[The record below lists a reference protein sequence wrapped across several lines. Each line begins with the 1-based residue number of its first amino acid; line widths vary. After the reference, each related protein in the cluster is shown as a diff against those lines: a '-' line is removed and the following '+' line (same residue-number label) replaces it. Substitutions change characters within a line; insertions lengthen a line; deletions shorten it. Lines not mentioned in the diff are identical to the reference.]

1 MSESFRGVMQ
11 NPTAVAMLGST
22 AIHGLLVIT
31 SVLSPAE
38 SQSVDRLRLVNLAPP
53 SAPATRSNPN
63 PNAGLLVPNDLPPIN
78 VGEVPQLG
86 PLPDITQFTTPN
98 IPPSQSFY
106 VGNSRSLTVGKLPIT
121 NPPQR
126 SVPITQLP
134 VYGTPNLGT
143 SNFKTP
149 NLGSSGFP
157 SSGNLPNNGN
167 SLIPP
172 QSVLGPLAGTPP
184 SIGSGP
190 SGQPS
195 SATQPNYSGYNV
207 SRNPSLPQL
216 SGEPLRNSDLVNL
229 YARPSAGT
237 ASEPVENPE
246 ANPVNPG
253 AVTPETRDS
262 FKKLL
267 QERSAAIGQ
276 PLSAQTGPRLTAAYP
291 ASACPTKQDGLAIIS
306 AVYAPN
312 GALATDFESIQVVQS
327 AATPALNQAAI
338 AAVKAYPQPPAA
350 GIYQAFNYTVDI
362 PYSAAVC
369 GKSAAPTKPVQP
381 SSSPSLLPI
390 APKPTKIPLPST
402 PPAPLFSPNTM
413 PAPVGKPGAP
423 QVSPSPQASPPQ
435 SELPSTAFPSS
446 PKSPSAF
453 PSPDFIPPNETPPA
467 SKPDPSASVA
477 PPRPQPSSVET
488 APPSGDLEPLPSPA
502 ITVPETPQPQ

>member
-53 SAPATRSNPN
+53 SAPSTRSNPN

-143 SNFKTP
+143 SNFRTP

-157 SSGNLPNNGN
+157 NSGNLPNNGN

-327 AATPALNQAAI
+327 AATLALNQAAI

-390 APKPTKIPLPST
+390 APKPTKIPLPS
-402 PPAPLFSPNTM
+402 
-413 PAPVGKPGAP
+413 
-423 QVSPSPQASPPQ
+423 PSPA
-435 SELPSTAFPSS
+435 LRSS

-488 APPSGDLEPLPSPA
+488 APPSGDLEPLPSPSIA
-502 ITVPETPQPQ
+502 VPETP